1 MDGPFAL
8 AAVVFVALLAVG
20 LALLLNALERERQR
34 RKLEIIRR
42 KLDRLQQAREHDK
55 AASGDD

>member
-8 AAVVFVALLAVG
+8 AVVVFIAVLAIG
-20 LALLLNALERERQR
+20 LALLLYVGEREQQR

-42 KLDRLQQAREHDK
+42 KLERLQQAREGDQ
-55 AASGDD
+55 AAPGEE